1 MGLRAG
7 NRRALAR
14 ALSRAESQNP
24 RDRAWLDDF
33 WKEVGVVEPA
43 ALRVAITG
51 PPGAGKSTLIGRL
64 GLLEL
69 EAGHRVAVL
78 PIDPSSRK
86 TGGSLLADKTR
97 MEALSRQKA
106 AFVRPSAAGKMLGG
120 LALHTLES
128 IELCELAGYD
138 RIFVETVGVGQSE
151 VDAALVADVVL
162 LVVSPGAGDELQ
174 ALKRGINE
182 ACDLVVVNK
191 ADGDALASSRL
202 LVGDFESAGS
212 LYSGSSPDVLMVSAK
227 DGTGVSAL
235 SEWLTRWQSARDPA
249 ARTQLRRHQRRAF
262 FERLLATLVVDAI
275 ARGEFPEELDAL
287 LDDVDSGRVRAPSA
301 AQAVVDR
308 LFAKS

>member
-191 ADGDALASSRL
+191 ADGDALASARL